1 MKGGCFP
8 AAHPGVSFSPVAA
21 EHAGPGAG
29 RSGLPAPLGRHPQ
42 VSGWPGPSRGWH
54 LPGQRLPGAGPREGG
69 APGRGQAL
77 LLPEHLPDSEGVP
90 PLPRPSPGTQGAGGS
105 KVQGKKQ
112 RAPVASGPSQ
122 AELLTLGVTAAVQLC
137 SRVIIGRTCPCLKE
151 RKPREPTQ
159 ARSARDP
166 VKVTDGSQAP
176 MSSRLRSGRLAVKGL
191 RADRPFPCL
200 SLPCF
205 PHLK

>member
-1 MKGGCFP
+1 M
-8 AAHPGVSFSPVAA
+8 
-21 EHAGPGAG
+21 
-29 RSGLPAPLGRHPQ
+29 
-42 VSGWPGPSRGWH
+42 
-54 LPGQRLPGAGPREGG
+54 
-69 APGRGQAL
+69 
-77 LLPEHLPDSEGVP
+77 
-90 PLPRPSPGTQGAGGS
+90 
-105 KVQGKKQ
+105 QGKKQ

-137 SRVIIGRTCPCLKE
+137 SRVIVGRTRPCLKE

-159 ARSARDP
+159 AGSARDP

-176 MSSRLRSGRLAVKGL
+176 TSSRLRSGRLAVKGP

-200 SLPCF
+200 LLPCF